1 MSSKESI
8 ISLRVMRLLEKTVYA
23 SIMSRCRNGLE
34 EVNLISSQIPTY
46 FLMNF
51 MTSMLI
57 TKSSNRQSQSVTC
70 GLLNLLTLREEEES
84 T

>member
-8 ISLRVMRLLEKTVYA
+8 ISHRVMRLLEKTVYA
-23 SIMSRCRNGLE
+23 SIMSRCKKGLE
-34 EVNLISSQIPTY
+34 GVNMILSQIPIY
-46 FLMNF
+46 FLMNS

-70 GLLNLLTLREEEES
+70 GLLNLLTLREVEES